1 MAMPAGR
8 TGKAGLRNAFAHCDD
23 RWNLNVR
30 SFILAQIKGIR
41 PEPVRPRSG
50 PFISSSRHER
60 RTGVWLWSV
69 PDHVIHRR
77 AFADSSKMAASE
89 ADRQLVQRIRAGEA
103 DAWQQCIDLY
113 EGRLLAFAR
122 TRLSDRSAAEDIVQ
136 ETLLGFLKAL
146 PNYDDRTPLESWLF
160 SIAAHKLI
168 DFMRRNGRRPMLALL
183 TSESKEG
190 AARDLTGPGRAASSM
205 MRSSEKARAE
215 STLVETCLKDLIQDF
230 KTSGAWERLKCVELI
245 FVLGW
250 ANKDV
255 AMRLNIT
262 EQAVANHKF
271 FVVTKLKDA
280 AKSARMSEATMAA
293 LGIE

>member
-1 MAMPAGR
+1 M
-8 TGKAGLRNAFAHCDD
+8 
-23 RWNLNVR
+23 V
-30 SFILAQIKGIR
+30 
-41 PEPVRPRSG
+41 
-50 PFISSSRHER
+50 
-60 RTGVWLWSV
+60 
-69 PDHVIHRR
+69 
-77 AFADSSKMAASE
+77 ASE
-89 ADRQLVQRIRAGEA
+89 ADRQLVARIRAGEA

-122 TRLSDRSAAEDIVQ
+122 TRLQDRSVAEDIVQ
-136 ETLLGFLKAL
+136 ETFLGFLKAL

-168 DFMRRNGRRPMLALL
+168 DYMRRCGRRPVLPLL
-183 TSESKEG
+183 TSESRDG

-205 MRSSEKARAE
+205 MRSSEKARSEAAVIE
-215 STLVETCLKDLIQDF
+215 SCLRDLINDF
-230 KTSGAWERLKCVELI
+230 KTNGAWERLQCVELI

-255 AMRLNIT
+255 AVRLNTT

-280 AKSARMSEATMAA
+280 AKSAKIQDSILLD
-293 LGIE
+293 LGLE